1 MTHMMLTVMTG
12 NGFEDSSG
20 LVLKGVELMRK
31 MYRVSQ
37 AQMIDSRAIP
47 QEDEASLDERFS

>member
-12 NGFEDSSG
+12 NGFEDSSR

-37 AQMIDSRAIP
+37 AQMIDSQAIP